1 MPSVLTTLE
10 IDAAPAAIYRVLTDL
25 DAYPTWNPVIK
36 WMRGEAKVGGTLRFR
51 IDIPSLPPLLF
62 KAKVTLADEL
72 LGFAWEGGPPA
83 VFAGHHYLRF
93 EPVSKT
99 RTRLVHGEDFS
110 GALRN
115 VVVNGFVRKR
125 IESGYEVL
133 NRAVA
138 ARVKALS

>member
-1 MPSVLTTLE
+1 
-10 IDAAPAAIYRVLTDL
+10 
-25 DAYPTWNPVIK
+25 
-36 WMRGEAKVGGTLRFR
+36 MRGEAHVGGTLRFR

-62 KAKVTLADEL
+62 KAKVTLADEQK
-72 LGFAWEGGPPA
+72 GFAWEGGAAA

-93 EPVSKT
+93 EPVSAT

-110 GALRN
+110 GLLRN
-115 VVVNGFVRKR
+115 VVVNPFVRRR
-125 IESGYEVL
+125 IENGYETL